1 MILNGLFIIYTC
13 FCVLIT
19 GDVFFFFLLYAT
31 CISKQVGHGC
41 KWFMYLTIYTCF
53 VFLFQETEFFD
64 WINPVYISQEIQ
76 NDIRERFES
85 ESELELSDFLKVSV
99 AVSIIVP

>member
-1 MILNGLFIIYTC
+1 
-13 FCVLIT
+13 
-19 GDVFFFFLLYAT
+19 
-31 CISKQVGHGC
+31 
-41 KWFMYLTIYTCF
+41 MY
-53 VFLFQETEFFD
+53 LFQETEFFD

-99 AVSIIVP
+99 AGAIILP

>member
-1 MILNGLFIIYTC
+1 M
-13 FCVLIT
+13 
-19 GDVFFFFLLYAT
+19 
-31 CISKQVGHGC
+31 S
-41 KWFMYLTIYTCF
+41 
-53 VFLFQETEFFD
+53 LFQETEFFD

-99 AVSIIVP
+99 AVAIILP